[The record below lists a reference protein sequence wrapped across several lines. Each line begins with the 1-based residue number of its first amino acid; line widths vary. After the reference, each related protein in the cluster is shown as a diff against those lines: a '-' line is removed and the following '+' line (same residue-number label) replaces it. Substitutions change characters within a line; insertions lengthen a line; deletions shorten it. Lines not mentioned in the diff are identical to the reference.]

1 MLYWCSCMVF
11 TLYFRVDPNH
21 GQPDTIHSLKKKDNM
36 HKAVLILV
44 MMISTILVG
53 CETVRQIQTGC
64 FGYWEGSGGHKR
76 GTRLDNQNNAKPY
89 RQCVDENPPHQNTE
103 QKPYG

>member
-1 MLYWCSCMVF
+1 MVF

-21 GQPDTIHSLKKKDNM
+21 GQPDTIHSPKKKDNM

-44 MMISTILVG
+44 MMVSTILVG
-53 CETVRQIQTGC
+53 CEAVKQIRTGC
-64 FGYWEGSGGHKR
+64 YGYWEGSGGYQR
-76 GTRLDNQNNAKPY
+76 GTRLDNQNNSKPY
-89 RQCVDENPPHQNTE
+89 RQCVDENPPHGNTE

>member
-1 MLYWCSCMVF
+1 MIF

-21 GQPDTIHSLKKKDNM
+21 GQPDTIHSFKKRDNM

-53 CETVRQIQTGC
+53 CEAVKQIRTGC
-64 FGYWEGSGGHKR
+64 YGYWEGSGGYQR
-76 GTRLDNQNNAKPY
+76 GTRLDNQNNTKPY
-89 RQCVDENPPHQNTE
+89 RQCVDENPPHGNTE

>member
-1 MLYWCSCMVF
+1 MVF

-53 CETVRQIQTGC
+53 CEAVRQIQTGC
-64 FGYWEGSGGHKR
+64 YGYWEDSGSMKR
-76 GTRLDNQNNAKPY
+76 GTRGSKKTFAKPY
-89 RQCVDENPPHQNTE
+89 RQCVEKSAPHRNTE

>member
-21 GQPDTIHSLKKKDNM
+21 GQPDTIHSIKKKDNM

-44 MMISTILVG
+44 MMSTIFVG
-53 CETVRQIQTGC
+53 CEAVRQAGC
-64 FGYWEGSGGHKR
+64 YGYWEGTGGHQR
-76 GTRLDNQNNAKPY
+76 GTRLSNQNNIKPY
-89 RQCVDENPPHQNTE
+89 RQCVDENPPHGNTE

>member
-1 MLYWCSCMVF
+1 MVF

-21 GQPDTIHSLKKKDNM
+21 GQPDTIHSLKKRDNM

-53 CETVRQIQTGC
+53 CEAVRQIQTGC
-64 FGYWEGSGGHKR
+64 YGYWEDDGMKR
-76 GTRLDNQNNAKPY
+76 GTRGSRKTFPKPY
-89 RQCVDENPPHQNTE
+89 RQCVDKNPPHSNTE

>member
-1 MLYWCSCMVF
+1 MVF

-21 GQPDTIHSLKKKDNM
+21 GQPDTIHSLKKRDNM

-53 CETVRQIQTGC
+53 CEAVKQIRTGC
-64 FGYWEGSGGHKR
+64 YGYWEGSGGYQR
-76 GTRLDNQNNAKPY
+76 GTRLDNQNNTKPY
-89 RQCVDENPPHQNTE
+89 RQCVDENPPHGNTE